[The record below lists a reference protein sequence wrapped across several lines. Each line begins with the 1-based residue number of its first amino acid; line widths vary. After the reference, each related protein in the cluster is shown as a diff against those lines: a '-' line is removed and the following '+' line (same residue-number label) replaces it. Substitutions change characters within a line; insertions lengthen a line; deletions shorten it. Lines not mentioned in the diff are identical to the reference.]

1 MKQPTFKTDIGQLLW
16 DLHGPT
22 HPNRLVSTSQM
33 ADILRL
39 APATLETMRSRGGG
53 PEYLKV
59 RSRVYYDLVAGI
71 RWYED
76 NMEVHI

>member
-1 MKQPTFKTDIGQLLW
+1 
-16 DLHGPT
+16 
-22 HPNRLVSTSQM
+22 M